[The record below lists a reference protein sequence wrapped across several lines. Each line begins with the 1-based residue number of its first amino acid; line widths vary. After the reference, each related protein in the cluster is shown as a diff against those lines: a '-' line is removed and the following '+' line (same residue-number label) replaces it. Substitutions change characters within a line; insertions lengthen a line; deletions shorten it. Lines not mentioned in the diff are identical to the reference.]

1 MGIMP
6 AAALFSRI
14 RALGFETVQ
23 FAFSDVTEAR
33 FVPSGQIEIPAR
45 IDDSLVSLVA
55 AEARRNRLPIGAVNG
70 TFNAAHPDPAIR
82 AEGVR
87 RFEGLAAAT
96 AQLGCAIIT
105 LCSGTRNPD
114 YLWSPHAAN
123 GEEAAWADMIEV
135 MRALAAI
142 AERHGVTLAIE
153 TEAANVVDT
162 PEKARRAME
171 EAGSERL
178 KMVMDCANL
187 FHAGEARRANVESAM
202 RHAFAVFGSD
212 VVVAHGKDIR
222 EGEGIDFCGTG
233 EGIVDFELFAR
244 LLAEVPYPADMML
257 HGIFDE
263 AKMPAALALMRRACA
278 AADVTLTA
286 CPASRTGR
294 IFCEC
299 PDRHI
304 GSTQF

>member
-1 MGIMP
+1 MP
-6 AAALFSRI
+6 AAELFGRI
-14 RALGFETVQ
+14 RGHGFETVQ

-33 FVPSGQIEIPAR
+33 FVPSGQIEIPEN
-45 IDDSLVSLVA
+45 IDDALIRLVA
-55 AEARRNRLPIGAVNG
+55 AEAKRCCLPIGAVNG

-87 RFEGLAAAT
+87 RFEVLAAAT
-96 AQLGCAIIT
+96 TKLGCPIIT

-123 GEEAAWADMIEV
+123 GEASAWADMIEV
-135 MRALAAI
+135 MKALAAI
-142 AERHGVTLAIE
+142 AERHGIVLAIE

-171 EAGSERL
+171 EVGSARL

-187 FHAGEARRANVESAM
+187 FHPGEAMRANVDAAI
-202 RHAFAVFGSD
+202 RHAFALFGGE

-222 EGEGIDFCGTG
+222 ESEGIDFCATG
-233 EGIVDFELFAR
+233 EGIVDYVLFAR
-244 LLAEVPYPADMML
+244 LLAESRFPGDMML

-263 AKMPAALALMRRACA
+263 EKMPAALALMRRACA
-278 AADVTLTA
+278 
-286 CPASRTGR
+286 
-294 IFCEC
+294 
-299 PDRHI
+299 
-304 GSTQF
+304 